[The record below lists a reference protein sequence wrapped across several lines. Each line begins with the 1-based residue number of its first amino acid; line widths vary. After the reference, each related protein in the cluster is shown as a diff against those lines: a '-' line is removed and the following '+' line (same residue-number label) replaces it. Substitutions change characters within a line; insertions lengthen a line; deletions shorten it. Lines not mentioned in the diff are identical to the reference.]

1 MKHMMQRFSDLANNY
16 DHAAEDL
23 IAEAEV
29 AFLNV
34 NAESAIAQA
43 LMSMAYSARQI
54 VGLLEIIAEQE
65 VTRP

>member
-1 MKHMMQRFSDLANNY
+1 MKRMMQRFNDLANDY

-29 AFLNV
+29 ALLHDHKE
-34 NAESAIAQA
+34 AASAQA